1 MAATTTWVLAYDIS
15 KERQRR
21 RCRRA
26 LRAMAAGYQKSV
38 FEVEA
43 PQEAIQLVA
52 EDLHEGF
59 DDRDSLLAA
68 RVLPFAHSWQL
79 GCGYRAAPGDLI
91 VIA

>member
-15 KERQRR
+15 EERQRR

-26 LRAMAAGYQKSV
+26 LRSMAAGYQKSV

-43 PQEAIQLVA
+43 PQDAIRLVA
-52 EDLHEGF
+52 EDLHEGL
-59 DDRDSLLAA
+59 DERDSLLAA
-68 RVLPFAHSWQL
+68 RVLPFAHAWHL
-79 GCGYRAAPGDLI
+79 GCGYRTAPGELI